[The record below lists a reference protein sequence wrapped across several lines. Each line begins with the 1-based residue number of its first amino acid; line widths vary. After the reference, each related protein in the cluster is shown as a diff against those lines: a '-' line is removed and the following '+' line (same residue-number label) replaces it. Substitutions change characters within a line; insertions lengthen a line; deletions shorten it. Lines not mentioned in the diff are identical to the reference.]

1 MPHVWIGL
9 VVPVVT
15 LGVFGIL
22 IPVGTYCCAYF
33 IVRRKGTADERA
45 LSFCEWLHHGR
56 NGETL
61 PLEERHWRNFGET
74 LPLAANE
81 ARERMIAANEA
92 AMERRNAANE
102 AREQR
107 QADVGV
113 PPTVPSEAAV
123 VPVPSDAAYVAPT
136 LPIPV
141 GLPALSVSEEDA
153 VPMAGRTSRGAI
165 PML

>member
-1 MPHVWIGL
+1 MPHVWIGF
-9 VVPVVT
+9 VAPVVT

-22 IPVGTYCCAYF
+22 IPVGTYSCAYLK
-33 IVRRKGTADERA
+33 VRRSGTADERA
-45 LSFCEWLHHGR
+45 LWFCEWLHHGR

-61 PLEERHWRNFGET
+61 PL
-74 LPLAANE
+74 
-81 ARERMIAANEA
+81 AANEA

-123 VPVPSDAAYVAPT
+123 VPVPSDAAYVPPT

-153 VPMAGRTSRGAI
+153 VPMAGRTSRGATLKVHN
-165 PML
+165 PSPLL

>member
-1 MPHVWIGL
+1 MPHVWIGF
-9 VVPVVT
+9 VVPVGA

-22 IPVGTYCCAYF
+22 IPVGTYCCEYF

-45 LSFCEWLHHGR
+45 LSFCEWLHLGR
-56 NGETL
+56 N
-61 PLEERHWRNFGET
+61 GET

-81 ARERMIAANEA
+81 AMERRIAANEA
-92 AMERRNAANE
+92 RERRNAANE

-107 QADVGV
+107 QADVGE

-123 VPVPSDAAYVAPT
+123 VPVPSDAAYVPPT

-141 GLPALSVSEEDA
+141 GLLALSVSEEDA
-153 VPMAGRTSRGAI
+153 VPLAGRTSRGATLKVHN
-165 PML
+165 PSPLL

>member
-1 MPHVWIGL
+1 MPFVWIGF
-9 VVPVVT
+9 VFPVVT

-22 IPVGTYCCAYF
+22 IPVGTYCYAYF

-74 LPLAANE
+74 LPL
-81 ARERMIAANEA
+81 
-92 AMERRNAANE
+92 AANE

-165 PML
+165 PLL

>member
-1 MPHVWIGL
+1 
-9 VVPVVT
+9 
-15 LGVFGIL
+15 
-22 IPVGTYCCAYF
+22 
-33 IVRRKGTADERA
+33 
-45 LSFCEWLHHGR
+45 
-56 NGETL
+56 
-61 PLEERHWRNFGET
+61 
-74 LPLAANE
+74 
-81 ARERMIAANEA
+81 MIAANEA

-113 PPTVPSEAAV
+113 PPTVPSEAIGPREEAAQRARRVRAAAQAAV
-123 VPVPSDAAYVAPT
+123 VPVPSDAAYVPPT

-165 PML
+165 PLL